1 MLAVIA
7 VRRASEFCSERTTLI
22 LAGAPLEV

>member
-22 LAGAPLEV
+22 LAG

>member
-22 LAGAPLEV
+22 LAGAPL

>member
-22 LAGAPLEV
+22 LAGGA

>member
-22 LAGAPLEV
+22 LAGA

>member
-22 LAGAPLEV
+22 LAGAA

>member
-22 LAGAPLEV
+22 LAGGP

>member
-22 LAGAPLEV
+22 LAGG